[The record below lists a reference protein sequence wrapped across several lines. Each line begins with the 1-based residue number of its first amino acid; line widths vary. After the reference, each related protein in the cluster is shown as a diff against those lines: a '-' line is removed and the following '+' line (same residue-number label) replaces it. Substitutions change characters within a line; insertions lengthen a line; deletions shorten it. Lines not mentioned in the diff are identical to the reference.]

1 MPAGIR
7 TITNSGRGDLLE
19 AKDGDRAAFERLVA
33 PRFGAA
39 RALAAR
45 MLGNLDDAE
54 DAMQEAL
61 IKTHRGLAALPDD
74 VAFGPWFLRVV
85 YHQALD
91 MLRRRGARARHET
104 VAASAASAA
113 TAAGGDLP
121 AQRETLRRVHEVMQE
136 LPEKQRAALH
146 LRVHED
152 LSYEQIAAVLG
163 LTAASARVYVVRA
176 RSHLRERLA
185 AELEER

>member
-7 TITNSGRGDLLE
+7 TITNSRRGDLLE
-19 AKDGDRAAFERLVA
+19 AKAGDRAAFERLVA
-33 PRFGAA
+33 PQFGAA

-74 VAFGPWFLRVV
+74 VGFGAWFLRVV

-91 MLRRRGARARHET
+91 LLRRRGTRARHET
-104 VAASAASAA
+104 VAASTAAAS
-113 TAAGGDLP
+113 GGADLP

-146 LRVHED
+146 LRAHED
-152 LSYEQIAAVLG
+152 LSYDEIAAVLG

-185 AELEER
+185 TELEDR